1 MEISRNSLTSDYL
14 LYSKSLR
21 KGEKKTS
28 YIHTKIELYKA
39 IAIVSPN
46 DGLSDLIRISIKVK

>member
-1 MEISRNSLTSDYL
+1 MEISRNYLTSDYL

-28 YIHTKIELYKA
+28 YIHTKIELYKD
-39 IAIVSPN
+39 N
-46 DGLSDLIRISIKVK
+46 KNGFQFLIRIYKKWN